1 MSEKNSL
8 INKKQKTPGSDYQ
21 LELQDYLIILRI
33 HAKKIIFFTFIGLV
47 CSMYTNYNT
56 LPSFRASSTILIKD
70 DSASNMVM
78 DFSGNRNENRI
89 QNKIILIKSRGLAKE
104 VVEYLWNSSRR
115 NNLHIFGT
123 RIYQPRG
130 QRIRSFFK
138 ELITL
143 GAHDPSKKIAKQ
155 YNEAYSDK
163 IGEKFADNILRG
175 LSVSNN
181 RSTNIINIQ
190 FTSINAD
197 EASRIANI
205 ISKTYIRRNS
215 ELSKKDAVQFM
226 NFLDSLVTI
235 KNIEIDKQDQII
247 RDFKLENNMYSLD
260 GDGMGLFTQINN
272 YESETYTLKT
282 ELNIRHKKKRQLELK
297 LTDQEKTLSSQLR
310 SNINTKLMSLRLDI
324 GLLEKQIK
332 QNISTYGKNHIVV
345 KELKFKTENLN
356 KELDE
361 KVSVLIKEG
370 IAVEDPL
377 VKRQELIFEILRLD
391 SEIVGLDIRLA
402 EIEKMLFFFNQKL
415 LHIPKKQMELVGMD
429 RDSKIL
435 NENYS
440 FLRARYEEAKL
451 TVAIQTG
458 DAQVLDIARKPKKGL
473 GNNAK
478 RTLLLGVFLGL
489 SFGVFLAFLIEMLD
503 KTLKTIDEI
512 EKYGL
517 SVLGIIPDINPD
529 NKMNF
534 KTRFFGFQK
543 INNSNLER
551 KLITREDPKSPVSES
566 YRSLRTSMLYSTQKK
581 VKSILV
587 SSAGPGEGKT
597 TTVSNL
603 AITYANLG
611 KKTLLVD
618 TDLRRPVIHKVFN
631 LKKESGVT
639 NFLSSQ
645 TNDYESIVKKTEI
658 ENLYVITSG
667 VIPPNPSEML
677 GSNRMI
683 EFVRLLEV
691 NFDMILFD
699 SPPLVAVTDANMISR
714 EIDQIILVVKVGQT
728 DKKAF
733 HHTISNLKNIKAPIG
748 GVIMNAVKNKS
759 SYGSYYY
766 YYYHQYYNY
775 YGSDDNET

>member
-115 NNLHIFGT
+115 NNLYIFGT
-123 RIYQPRG
+123 RIYKPRG
-130 QRIRSFFK
+130 QRIRRFLK

-163 IGEKFADNILRG
+163 VGEKFADNILNG

-345 KELKFKTENLN
+345 KELKFKAENLN

-377 VKRQELIFEILRLD
+377 VKRQELISEILRLD
-391 SEIVGLDIRLA
+391 SEIVGLEIRST

-631 LKKESGVT
+631 LKKEPGVT

>member
-1 MSEKNSL
+1 MLEENNL
-8 INKKQKTPGSDYQ
+8 TNKELTKPDSDYQ

-33 HAKKIIFFTFIGLV
+33 HAKKIIVFTLIGLV
-47 CSMYTNYNT
+47 CSIYSNYNT

-104 VVEYLWNSSRR
+104 VVEFLWNSNRR

-130 QRIRSFFK
+130 QRIRIFFN

-143 GAHDPSKKIAKQ
+143 GAYDSSKKIAKQ

-197 EASRIANI
+197 EASRIVNI

-247 RDFKLENNMYSLD
+247 RDFKLENKMYSLD
-260 GDGMGLFTQINN
+260 GDGMSLFTQINN
-272 YESETYTLKT
+272 YESETYKLKT
-282 ELNIRHKKKRQLELK
+282 ELNIKHKKKKLLELK
-297 LTDQEKTLSSQLR
+297 LNDQEKTLSSELR
-310 SNINTKLMSLRLDI
+310 NNINTKLMSLRLDV

-332 QNISTYGKNHIVV
+332 QNINTYGKNHIVV
-345 KELKFKTENLN
+345 KELKFKAENLN
-356 KELDE
+356 KDLDE
-361 KVSVLIKEG
+361 KVSILIKEG

-377 VKRQELIFEILRLD
+377 VKRQELISEILRLD
-391 SEIVGLDIRLA
+391 SEIVGLEIRST

-440 FLRARYEEAKL
+440 FLRSRYEEAKL
-451 TVAIQTG
+451 TVAIKTG
-458 DAQVLDIARKPKKGL
+458 DAQILDFARKPKKGL

-529 NKMNF
+529 DKMNF
-534 KTRFFGFQK
+534 KKRFFGFQK
-543 INNSNLER
+543 KHNSNLER

-566 YRSLRTSMLYSTQKK
+566 YRSLRTSILYSTQKE

-618 TDLRRPVIHKVFN
+618 TDLRRPVLHKVFN
-631 LKKESGVT
+631 LKKEPGVT
-639 NFLSSQ
+639 NFISSQ

-667 VIPPNPSEML
+667 IIPPNPSEML

>member
-130 QRIRSFFK
+130 QRIRSFLK

-143 GAHDPSKKIAKQ
+143 GVHDPSKKIAKQ

-345 KELKFKTENLN
+345 KELKFKAENLN

-529 NKMNF
+529 DKMNF

-631 LKKESGVT
+631 LKKEPGVT

-645 TNDYESIVKKTEI
+645 TNDYSSIIKKTEI
-658 ENLYVITSG
+658 ENLFVITSG
-667 VIPPNPSEML
+667 LIPPNPSEML
-677 GSNRMI
+677 GSKRMI
-683 EFVRLLEV
+683 EFVRLLED

-714 EIDQIILVVKVGQT
+714 EIDQIILIVKVGQT

-733 HHTISNLKNIKAPIG
+733 HHTISNLKNIQAPIG
-748 GVIMNAVKNKS
+748 GIIMNAVKNKS

-775 YGSDDNET
+775 YGSDDNEK

>member
-115 NNLHIFGT
+115 NNLYIFGT
-123 RIYQPRG
+123 RIYKPRG
-130 QRIRSFFK
+130 QRIRCFLK

-163 IGEKFADNILRG
+163 VGEKFADNILNG

-377 VKRQELIFEILRLD
+377 VKRQELISEILRLD
-391 SEIVGLDIRLA
+391 SEIVGLEIRSA

-440 FLRARYEEAKL
+440 FLRKRYEEAKL

-458 DAQVLDIARKPKKGL
+458 DAQVLDIARKPKTGI

-478 RTLLLGVFLGL
+478 RNLLLGVFLGL

-631 LKKESGVT
+631 LKKEPGVT

-733 HHTISNLKNIKAPIG
+733 HHTISNLKNIQAPIG

>member
-130 QRIRSFFK
+130 QRIRSFLK

-345 KELKFKTENLN
+345 KELKLKTENLN

-631 LKKESGVT
+631 LKKEPGVT

>member
-345 KELKFKTENLN
+345 KELKLKTENLN

-631 LKKESGVT
+631 LKKEPGVT